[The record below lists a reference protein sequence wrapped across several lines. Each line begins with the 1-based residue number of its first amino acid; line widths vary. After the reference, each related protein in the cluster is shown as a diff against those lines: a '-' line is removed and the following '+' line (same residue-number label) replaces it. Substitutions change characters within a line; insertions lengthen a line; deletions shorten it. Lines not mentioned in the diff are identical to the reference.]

1 VFANELSEHAK
12 MDYEGNKQ
20 KRIYCEAELN
30 FCNFLIGRVVHI
42 HPDGGCFDTDF
53 SA

>member
-1 VFANELSEHAK
+1 MQKWIMKETR
-12 MDYEGNKQ
+12 NKQ

>member
-20 KRIYCEAELN
+20 KRIYCEAELIS
-30 FCNFLIGRVVHI
+30 FCSTLSESLANLKKNILTV
-42 HPDGGCFDTDF
+42 
-53 SA
+53 